1 MNESI
6 YNQLIKSSKVT
17 ESDEWDALYDNLPVV
32 IVPKIDFLQ
41 EALNKLDKVGGY
53 GYIAIFRKD
62 LFLFNTKL
70 LSKRCGMV
78 DENGKL
84 LKPQRVPKNKIL
96 ILIKYISNLNL
107 ILKSLKP
114 IILSIPVNIKT
125 VQK

>member
-1 MNESI
+1 MNESM

-84 LKPQRVPKNKIL
+84 LKAARVPKN
-96 ILIKYISNLNL
+96 
-107 ILKSLKP
+107 
-114 IILSIPVNIKT
+114 
-125 VQK
+125 

>member
-32 IVPKIDFLQ
+32 IVPKIDFLE
-41 EALNKLDKVGGY
+41 EALSKLDKVKGY

-84 LKPQRVPKNKIL
+84 LKAARVPKN
-96 ILIKYISNLNL
+96 
-107 ILKSLKP
+107 
-114 IILSIPVNIKT
+114 
-125 VQK
+125 

>member
-1 MNESI
+1 MTETI

-17 ESDEWDALYDNLPVV
+17 KSDEWDALYDNLPLV
-32 IVPKIDFLQ
+32 IVSKIDFLE
-41 EALNKLDKVGGY
+41 EALNKLDKVKGY

-84 LKPQRVPKNKIL
+84 LKAARVPKN
-96 ILIKYISNLNL
+96 
-107 ILKSLKP
+107 
-114 IILSIPVNIKT
+114 
-125 VQK
+125 

>member
-6 YNQLIKSSKVT
+6 YSQLIKSSKVT

-78 DENGKL
+78 DENWKL
-84 LKPQRVPKNKIL
+84 LKAARVPKN
-96 ILIKYISNLNL
+96 
-107 ILKSLKP
+107 
-114 IILSIPVNIKT
+114 
-125 VQK
+125 

>member
-17 ESDEWDALYDNLPVV
+17 ESDEWDVLYDNLPVV

-53 GYIAIFRKD
+53 GYIEIFRKD

-84 LKPQRVPKNKIL
+84 LKAARVPKN
-96 ILIKYISNLNL
+96 
-107 ILKSLKP
+107 
-114 IILSIPVNIKT
+114 
-125 VQK
+125 

>member
-17 ESDEWDALYDNLPVV
+17 ESDEWDVLYDNLPVV

-70 LSKRCGMV
+70 LSC
-78 DENGKL
+78 L
-84 LKPQRVPKNKIL
+84 LYTSPSPRDKCRSRMP
-96 ILIKYISNLNL
+96 S
-107 ILKSLKP
+107 SA
-114 IILSIPVNIKT
+114 
-125 VQK
+125 

>member
-1 MNESI
+1 M
-6 YNQLIKSSKVT
+6 KSSLKDHLFNSGKVKT
-17 ESDEWDALYDNLPVV
+17 SEEWDALYDNLPVV

-84 LKPQRVPKNKIL
+84 LKAARVPKN
-96 ILIKYISNLNL
+96 
-107 ILKSLKP
+107 
-114 IILSIPVNIKT
+114 
-125 VQK
+125 

>member
-78 DENGKL
+78 DVNGKL
-84 LKPQRVPKNKIL
+84 LKAARVPKN
-96 ILIKYISNLNL
+96 
-107 ILKSLKP
+107 
-114 IILSIPVNIKT
+114 
-125 VQK
+125 

>member
-70 LSKRCGMV
+70 LSKRWGMV

-84 LKPQRVPKNKIL
+84 LKAARVPKN
-96 ILIKYISNLNL
+96 
-107 ILKSLKP
+107 
-114 IILSIPVNIKT
+114 
-125 VQK
+125 

>member
-17 ESDEWDALYDNLPVV
+17 ESDEWDVLYDNLPVV

-84 LKPQRVPKNKIL
+84 LKAARVPKN
-96 ILIKYISNLNL
+96 
-107 ILKSLKP
+107 
-114 IILSIPVNIKT
+114 
-125 VQK
+125 

>member
-1 MNESI
+1 MNETI

-17 ESDEWDALYDNLPVV
+17 KSDEWDALYDNLPLV
-32 IVPKIDFLQ
+32 IVSKIDFLE
-41 EALNKLDKVGGY
+41 EALGKLDKVKGY

-84 LKPQRVPKNKIL
+84 LKAARVPKN
-96 ILIKYISNLNL
+96 
-107 ILKSLKP
+107 
-114 IILSIPVNIKT
+114 
-125 VQK
+125 

>member
-32 IVPKIDFLQ
+32 IVPKIDSLQ

-84 LKPQRVPKNKIL
+84 LKAARVPKN
-96 ILIKYISNLNL
+96 
-107 ILKSLKP
+107 
-114 IILSIPVNIKT
+114 
-125 VQK
+125 

>member
-17 ESDEWDALYDNLPVV
+17 ESDEWDVLYDNLPVV

-78 DENGKL
+78 DESGKL
-84 LKPQRVPKNKIL
+84 LKAARVPKN
-96 ILIKYISNLNL
+96 
-107 ILKSLKP
+107 
-114 IILSIPVNIKT
+114 
-125 VQK
+125 

>member
-1 MNESI
+1 LNETI

-84 LKPQRVPKNKIL
+84 LKAARVPKN
-96 ILIKYISNLNL
+96 
-107 ILKSLKP
+107 
-114 IILSIPVNIKT
+114 
-125 VQK
+125 

>member
-6 YNQLIKSSKVT
+6 YNQLIKSPKVT
-17 ESDEWDALYDNLPVV
+17 KSDEWDVLYDNLPVV

-84 LKPQRVPKNKIL
+84 LKAARVPKN
-96 ILIKYISNLNL
+96 
-107 ILKSLKP
+107 
-114 IILSIPVNIKT
+114 
-125 VQK
+125 

>member
-84 LKPQRVPKNKIL
+84 LKAARAPKN
-96 ILIKYISNLNL
+96 
-107 ILKSLKP
+107 
-114 IILSIPVNIKT
+114 
-125 VQK
+125 

>member
-6 YNQLIKSSKVT
+6 YSQLIKSSKVT
-17 ESDEWDALYDNLPVV
+17 ESDEWDVLYDNLPVV

-78 DENGKL
+78 DEL
-84 LKPQRVPKNKIL
+84 SL
-96 ILIKYISNLNL
+96 IHI
-107 ILKSLKP
+107 
-114 IILSIPVNIKT
+114 
-125 VQK
+125 